1 MNNLITIFMNYK
13 IERLVEYAIFLY
25 KEDTPF
31 LRNVFH
37 EYFSV
42 YVDNYYY
49 GIFHTIDDTKYTK
62 ENLEKEFTGI
72 MQEMLYDYLEYELV
86 ESNEEYQKHVNL
98 IKELREISLEVI
110 KIDSLE
116 ISKKEE
122 VTPIVKKWIEE
133 NEYYKNQ
140 IEESRISKFTKLVRE
155 TVQNTSK
162 LLHLEDHYFT
172 LKQQSFE
179 DIADVK
185 YALLNFNINILQN
198 YRKTMVSR
206 VFQKDQLE
214 RQKVECLIQKIS
226 LTILKNILEKKEVPT
241 LIMELKDIFIKRGR
255 IEDDIYNLL
264 DNPLF
269 RQYVVLGVSYN
280 IYTNQ
285 TDAFGDDFSFACIQ
299 DFVHI
304 NDVYQKIDTIAKEGV
319 FSYLVVS
326 DYKYKDRDYFTKYEN
341 NAMKILL
348 FEED

>member
-13 IERLVEYAIFLY
+13 IERLVQYGIFLL

-31 LRNVFH
+31 LRNVLK
-37 EYFSV
+37 EYFTV

-49 GIFHTIDDTKYTK
+49 NVFHTIDDTKYTK

-86 ESNEEYQKHVNL
+86 ESNEEYHNHVQS
-98 IKELREISLEVI
+98 IKDLREICLEII

-116 ISKKEE
+116 ISRKEE
-122 VTPIVKKWIEE
+122 VTPIVTNFINENEYFRKQIEE
-133 NEYYKNQ
+133 N
-140 IEESRISKFTKLVRE
+140 RISKFAKLVRE
-155 TVQNTSK
+155 TFQNTTK
-162 LLHLEDHYFT
+162 LLHLEDHYFV
-172 LKQQSFE
+172 LKQQSFCDE
-179 DIADVK
+179 EKVK
-185 YALLNFNINILQN
+185 YFSLDSHINILHN
-198 YRKTMVSR
+198 YRKSMVTR
-206 VFQKDQLE
+206 VFNKDELD
-214 RQKVECLIQKIS
+214 RQKMECIIQKVS
-226 LTILKNILEKKEVPT
+226 LFILKNILEKKEVPT
-241 LIMELKDIFIKRGR
+241 IIIELRDSFIKRGR

-280 IYTNQ
+280 IYANQ
-285 TDAFGDDFSFACIQ
+285 KDAFGDDFSFACIQ

-304 NDVYQKIDTIAKEGV
+304 NDIYQKIDTISKEGV
-319 FSYLVVS
+319 FSYIVVS

-341 NAMKILL
+341 SALKILL